1 MKASA
6 KEIKFYYSQ
15 QTSEEPLIDL
25 YESEDD
31 LICEIDL
38 PGIEPEDIML
48 KVVDDVLIIE
58 GVKSDAEQKN
68 KRLRYLCMERHTD
81 SFRRVVKLPIRV
93 NIHGAEASYSYG
105 VVKIKFPKIKEKV
118 VKIKIER

>member
-1 MKASA
+1 MRVSA
-6 KEIKFYYSQ
+6 RELKFYYSQ
-15 QTSEEPLIDL
+15 QTNEEPLIDL

-38 PGIEPEDIML
+38 PGIDPEGIVL

-58 GVKSDAEQKN
+58 GVKNDIELKDKSLK
-68 KRLRYLCMERHTD
+68 YLCMERHTE
-81 SFRRVVKLPIRV
+81 SFRRVVKMPLRV
-93 NIHGAEASYSYG
+93 NIQEADASYAYG
-105 VVKIKFPKIKEKV
+105 VVKIRFPKFKEKV

>member
-1 MKASA
+1 MRASA

-38 PGIEPEDIML
+38 PGMEPEDIML
-48 KVVDDVLIIE
+48 KVVDDALIIE
-58 GVKSDAEQKN
+58 GVKSDVEQKD

-81 SFRRVVKLPIRV
+81 SFRRVIKLPIRV
-93 NIHGAEASYSYG
+93 NIHEADASYSDG
-105 VVKIKFPKIKEKV
+105 VVKITFPKFKEKV